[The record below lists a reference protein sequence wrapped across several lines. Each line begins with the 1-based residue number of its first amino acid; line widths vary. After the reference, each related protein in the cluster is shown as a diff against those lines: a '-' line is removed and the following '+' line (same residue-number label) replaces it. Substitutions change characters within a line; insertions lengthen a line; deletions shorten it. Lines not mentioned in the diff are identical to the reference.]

1 MMAKMQLGHAVLIID
16 QDMPKT
22 TSERQ
27 LTDGY
32 PASSLSS
39 TQSPQILPPGSDT
52 GYELENLG

>member
-1 MMAKMQLGHAVLIID
+1 MQLGHAVLIID